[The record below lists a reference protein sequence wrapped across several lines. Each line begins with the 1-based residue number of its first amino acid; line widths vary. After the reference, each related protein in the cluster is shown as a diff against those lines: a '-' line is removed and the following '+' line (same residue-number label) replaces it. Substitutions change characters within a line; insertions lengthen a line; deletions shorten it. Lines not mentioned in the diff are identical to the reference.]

1 MVCPWPGAG
10 KTVVRKSRP
19 IVYHHVL
26 MAGETDR
33 NATIKGIRLK
43 SQPGK
48 LEGHGAGGVTKSG
61 RPIKMS

>member
-1 MVCPWPGAG
+1 M
-10 KTVVRKSRP
+10 VRKSRP

-33 NATIKGIRLK
+33 NATIKGLRLK